1 MGNLFTRL
9 GPGVMSTIKG
19 QWILCMETLCRQKDA
34 SIRNLSMP
42 VPRLLLFYRS
52 GNILSS
58 GGNILSSGGNV
69 FSSGGNVFSS
79 GGNIF
84 SSGGNV
90 FFNGR
95 KVLSNSGK
103 AFLSGRNVCKCHLRC
118 DTTRGPRLSP
128 KSSVNRFSWW
138 IFRGTLTMVNSL
150 AGSLKGGTW
159 RTSAMM

>member
-58 GGNILSSGGNV
+58 GGNV

-84 SSGGNV
+84 SSGGNIFSSGGNVFSSGGNV

-95 KVLSNSGK
+95 NVLSSSGK

-128 KSSVNRFSWW
+128 KSSVKNPVDRDKNDNRN
-138 IFRGTLTMVNSL
+138 V
-150 AGSLKGGTW
+150 
-159 RTSAMM
+159 